1 MEDAMAFHVRD
12 PETDAVVRALAKEMG
27 TSMTEAIRITA
38 SNALRR
44 AQQRKR
50 CEDKRPFIAR
60 IRDIQEHVASFP
72 KTGLKA
78 DKEFYDWLNDE

>member
-1 MEDAMAFHVRD
+1 MAFHIRD
-12 PETDAVVRALAKEMG
+12 PETDQVVRELAREMG
-27 TSMTEAIRITA
+27 TSMTEAVRITA

-44 AQQRKR
+44 AQQRR
-50 CEDKRPFIAR
+50 RANDTRPFIER
-60 IRDIQEHVASFP
+60 IRDIQEYVASFP